1 MTAQMQELEHHEQL
15 YSGEAQAL
23 FAKAAVRAFRQHL
36 VARMRRRL
44 HLHRGSRVLSIGC
57 GIGDTEILLAPH
69 VKQIVAVDLS
79 PSGIRQAQHDAARAG
94 LTNTRFL
101 VGSVPGTDVG
111 TGFDAVIAVFF
122 LHHLSELEL
131 AAIPELL
138 RTLLTRGGY
147 FYGLDPSRYRLSG
160 AIGNIVVPWLMRKYQ
175 TEGERPVDAGELR
188 RLFVAAGFETQTGL
202 YDFVSTPLAGLFPA
216 WESGYRAAR
225 LLDNVLVQIPGVRAI
240 GSNVEIT
247 ARYTQ

>member
-1 MTAQMQELEHHEQL
+1 MQELEHHEQL

-36 VARMRRRL
+36 VARMIRLL

-69 VKQIVAVDLS
+69 VNQIVGVDLS
-79 PSGIRQAQHDAARAG
+79 PSGIRQAQSDAARAG
-94 LTNTRFL
+94 LTNARFL
-101 VGSVPGTDVG
+101 IGSVPGADVG
-111 TGFDAVIAVFF
+111 AGFDAVIAVFF
-122 LHHLSELEL
+122 LHHLSEVEL
-131 AAIPELL
+131 ATVPGLL
-138 RTLLTRGGY
+138 RNLLNPGGY

-175 TEGERPVDAGELR
+175 TEGERPVDAGELH
-188 RLFVAAGFETQTGL
+188 RLFVAAGFDTQTGL

-216 WESGYRAAR
+216 WASGYRAAR
-225 LLDNVLVQIPGVRAI
+225 ILDNVLVQIPGVRAI